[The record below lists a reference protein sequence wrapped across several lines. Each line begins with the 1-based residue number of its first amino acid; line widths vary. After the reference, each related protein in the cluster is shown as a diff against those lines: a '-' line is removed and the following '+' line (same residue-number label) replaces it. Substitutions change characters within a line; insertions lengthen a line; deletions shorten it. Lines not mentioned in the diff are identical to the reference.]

1 MKVRATLLAI
11 PLIVG
16 SALAQS
22 TPPAG
27 QAGQTGQTGQ
37 TGQVSR
43 PGEAGQS
50 GATGAQSGSMTS
62 TQQTPPAEMKTM
74 TYKGVLVD
82 LACGSA
88 TASAAPATTTP
99 AARTPATTPGTP
111 ATTPG
116 TPATTPGTPASGAS
130 SADRASGDCAVTANS
145 TQLGLKMDDGK
156 VVKFD
161 LVGNQ
166 RAQDGLKTNK
176 GWMKNIAANKPVKVK
191 VSGIL
196 QGDKLIASSIN

>member
-16 SALAQS
+16 TALAQS
-22 TPPAG
+22 TPTPPAG
-27 QAGQTGQTGQ
+27 QAGQ
-37 TGQVSR
+37 
-43 PGEAGQS
+43 A

-88 TASAAPATTTP
+88 TAAPATTTP
-99 AARTPATTPGTP
+99 AAGTP
-111 ATTPG
+111 A
-116 TPATTPGTPASGAS
+116 PAAS
-130 SADRASGDCAVTANS
+130 SADRASGDCPVTANS
-145 TQLGLKMDDGK
+145 TQLGLKMADGK
-156 VVKFD
+156 VVRFD

-166 RAQDGLKTNK
+166 RAQDGLKTKK
-176 GWMKNIAANKPVKVK
+176 GWMKDIAANKQVKVK

>member
-1 MKVRATLLAI
+1 MKVRATLLAF

-16 SALAQS
+16 AALAQ
-22 TPPAG
+22 TPPATPP
-27 QAGQTGQTGQ
+27 A
-37 TGQVSR
+37 
-43 PGEAGQS
+43 PA
-50 GATGAQSGSMTS
+50 A
-62 TQQTPPAEMKTM
+62 QTPPATPPASAAQTTPATPATPSAPAEMKTM
-74 TYKGVLVD
+74 TYRGTLVD

-88 TASAAPATTTP
+88 TAAAAPAAP
-99 AARTPATTPGTP
+99 AAGTP
-111 ATTPG
+111 AG
-116 TPATTPGTPASGAS
+116 TAG

-145 TQLGLKMDDGK
+145 TKLGLKMDDGK

-166 RAQDGLKTNK
+166 RAQDGLKNNK
-176 GWMKNIAANKPVKVK
+176 GWVKDLAANKPLKVK